1 MDSQTFPPLSI
12 SLRNNTREAHRLAE
26 SSPFMRELFAARLPL
41 PAYRF
46 FLCQLYQIYSA
57 LEECSAILQTDHSL
71 QDFYLPALF
80 RRPALEA
87 DLRFYYG
94 DESWREVEPLES
106 TRAYVQR
113 IQTISQDWLPG
124 LIAHHYT
131 RYLGDLSGGQAMKR
145 IVAKM
150 YHLDSEQGLAF
161 FDFPKIADITA
172 FKNEYR
178 ARLDALPLDEQSAQK
193 LIAEA
198 NHAFE
203 LNRQVFNAMMEV
215 VPVDRHHPILDSPPD
230 DNR

>member
-1 MDSQTFPPLSI
+1 MESQPVQPLSL

-41 PAYRF
+41 PAYRV
-46 FLCQLYQIYSA
+46 FLCQLYQVYSA
-57 LEECSAILQTDHSL
+57 LEECATVLQADPSL
-71 QDFYLPALF
+71 QSFYLPALF
-80 RRPALEA
+80 RRAALEL

-94 DESWREVEPLES
+94 DDSWRAIPPLEA

-113 IQTISQDWLPG
+113 IQAVSQDWSLG
-124 LIAHHYT
+124 LVAHHYT
-131 RYLGDLSGGQAMKR
+131 RYLGDLSGGQAIKR

-150 YHLDSEQGLAF
+150 YRLDSDQGLAF
-161 FDFPKIADITA
+161 YDFPQISDYTA

-178 ARLDALPLDEQSAQK
+178 ARLDSLPIDLPTAEK

-203 LNRQVFNAMMEV
+203 LNRRVFAALMET
-215 VPVDRHHPILDSPPD
+215 VPVAHRHAQSS
-230 DNR
+230 